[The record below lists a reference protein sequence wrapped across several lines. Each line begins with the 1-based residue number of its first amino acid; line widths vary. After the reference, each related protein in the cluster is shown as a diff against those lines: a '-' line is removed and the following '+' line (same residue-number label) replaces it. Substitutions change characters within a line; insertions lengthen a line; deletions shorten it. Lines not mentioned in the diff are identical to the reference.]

1 MRIGK
6 EVGSQ
11 NVKDNNVDIDGDV
24 EEIEVDYTDSVEGN
38 IKGSLSCQR
47 W

>member
-11 NVKDNNVDIDGDV
+11 NVEDNNVDIDGDV
-24 EEIEVDYTDSVEGN
+24 EEIELTTLIVLIV
-38 IKGSLSCQR
+38 ILR
-47 W
+47 AH

>member
-11 NVKDNNVDIDGDV
+11 NVEDNKVDIDGDV
-24 EEIEVDYTDSVEGN
+24 EEIELTTLIVFRVTS
-38 IKGSLSCQR
+38 R
-47 W
+47 AH